1 MDENGRI
8 VVGTDGSP
16 AAATAVHY
24 ALCEAVRR
32 SLPLHVVAAVVAP
45 DYWTEAYAVARGLP
59 AMPDMRDTVRT
70 AAQAQIDQAVA
81 ADPALG
87 SVAVVVDVHGGQAGR
102 ALVESATG
110 ADLLI
115 IGHRGH
121 GALSSAI
128 LGSVGLYC
136 VLHTTGP
143 VTIVPSDW
151 KPVQVRSAPAA
162 SAAAGE

>member
-16 AAATAVHY
+16 DAAIAVHY
-24 ALCEAVRR
+24 ALCEALRR
-32 SLPLHVVAAVVAP
+32 SLPLQVVAAVSAP

-59 AMPDMRDTVRT
+59 AMPDLRDTARA
-70 AAQAQIDQAVA
+70 AAQAQIDQALT

-87 SVAVVVDVHGGQAGR
+87 SVDVVVDVRSGPAGR
-102 ALVESATG
+102 ALVESSAG

-115 IGHRGH
+115 LGHRGH
-121 GALSSAI
+121 GLLGSAV

-136 VLHTTGP
+136 VLHATGP

-151 KPVQVRSAPAA
+151 TAVPVRSAPAA
-162 SAAAGE
+162 SAATGS